1 MKVLLV
7 EDEKQLNEALNQIL
21 VNEKYSVDSVY
32 NGEDGLEYGLT
43 NIYDIIIL
51 DIMLPK
57 LNGLE
62 VLRELR
68 KKNISTPIILLT
80 AKDSVEDKV
89 TGLDLGADD
98 YLPKPFSPQELLAR
112 LRAKKNIST
121 PIILL
126 TAKDSVEDK
135 VTGLDLGADDYL
147 PKPFSPQE
155 LLARLRALSRRKCE
169 VISDNILC
177 FGDIQLNL
185 SNYDLICKNT
195 SVTLTQKEFEILNYF
210 MQRPKNIVSKDDLIT
225 KLWGFD
231 CDIEY
236 NNIEVYI
243 SFLGKKLTFIKS
255 SVKITTIRRAGYKLE
270 E

>member
-1 MKVLLV
+1 MKILLV
-7 EDEKQLNEALNQIL
+7 EDEKQLNEALTQIL

-43 NIYDIIIL
+43 DIYDLIIL

-62 VLRELR
+62 VLRKLR
-68 KKNISTPIILLT
+68 KENISTPIILLT

-98 YLPKPFSPQELLAR
+98 YLPKPFSPE
-112 LRAKKNIST
+112 
-121 PIILL
+121 
-126 TAKDSVEDK
+126 
-135 VTGLDLGADDYL
+135 
-147 PKPFSPQE
+147 E
-155 LLARLRALSRRKCE
+155 LLARLRALSRRKGE

-185 SNYDLICKNT
+185 SNYDLICKNA

-243 SFLGKKLTFIKS
+243 SFIRKKLIFIKS

-270 E
+270 D